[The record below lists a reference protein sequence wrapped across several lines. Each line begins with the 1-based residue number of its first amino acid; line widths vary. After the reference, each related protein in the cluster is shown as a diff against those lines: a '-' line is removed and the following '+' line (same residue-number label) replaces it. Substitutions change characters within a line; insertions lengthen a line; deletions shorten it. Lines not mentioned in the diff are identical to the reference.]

1 MNIAETTKGPEWAAG
16 CEYCNQG
23 IRSEPEALTKGYTS
37 FYLRHAI
44 GLHFNVTEFCTCRA
58 GNMARQRARKD
69 WAKHGNDT
77 IAAMARNVLANPQ
90 PTKEMRRE

>member
-1 MNIAETTKGPEWAAG
+1 MNIAETTKGPEWAYG
-16 CEYCNQG
+16 CYRCDYG
-23 IRSEPEALTKGYTS
+23 VRSEPEALVAGYTS
-37 FYLRHAI
+37 LYLRHAI
-44 GLHFNVTEFCTCRA
+44 GHQFGVTEFCDCQA

-69 WAKHGNDT
+69 WNEHGNDT

>member
-23 IRSEPEALTKGYTS
+23 IRSEPEALVNGYTS
-37 FYLRHAI
+37 LYLRHAI
-44 GLHFNVTEFCTCRA
+44 GVQFGVTEFCTCRA

-77 IAAMARNVLANPQ
+77 IAAMARNVLSNPQ
-90 PTKEMRRE
+90 PAKEMRRE